1 MYGDQLDPSQHNK
14 EIRQLAIDEIQR
26 CKNKYKD
33 AYMSSYTGELNFL
46 SSIEEQLIKGN
57 TGEATTHGIKKP
69 MSPDNI
75 TRSKEFIEF
84 TQKIENEWHPDQ
96 KGQFEK
102 LWPEIARAL

>member
-1 MYGDQLDPSQHNK
+1 
-14 EIRQLAIDEIQR
+14 
-26 CKNKYKD
+26 
-33 AYMSSYTGELNFL
+33 
-46 SSIEEQLIKGN
+46 
-57 TGEATTHGIKKP
+57 